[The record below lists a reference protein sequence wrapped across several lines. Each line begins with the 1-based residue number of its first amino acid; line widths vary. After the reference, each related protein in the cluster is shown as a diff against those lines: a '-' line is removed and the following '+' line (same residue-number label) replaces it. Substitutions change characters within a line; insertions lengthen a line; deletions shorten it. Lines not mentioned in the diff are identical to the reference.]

1 MTNFVDRRLNPKDKN
16 LGNRRRFLRRV
27 RAHVKKAVDRSVR
40 DSAIADVE
48 SGGQVSV
55 PPDSIREPTF
65 HHARNAG
72 TQRHILP
79 GNRDYRAGDTI
90 DKPPAGAGGGGGRE
104 GADDGEGEDDFVFA
118 LSRDEFLDV
127 FFEDL
132 ELPDLVKR
140 TLKNTETKTPRRA
153 GISVTGSPGNMDLQ
167 RTMRNALGRRVAM
180 RRPSDARLD
189 ALRKRVFELEA
200 MHEPGAEA
208 RAELARLQA
217 ELEEATRRRKA
228 VPYLDPLDVRY
239 KNFEQVPEPNTN
251 AVMFCLMDV
260 SASMRQREKDL
271 AKRFFILL
279 HMFLQRQYDRVEIVF
294 IRHTHRASEVDEE
307 TFFHARET
315 GGTVVSTA
323 LAEMRRVITE
333 RFPASEWN
341 IYAAQASD
349 GDNYSG
355 DSRNCVA
362 MLDGEL
368 MALCQYFAYVEILS
382 EEEAQFINSDKSGT
396 ELWRAY
402 RAVAAE
408 WPNFAMKRI
417 ARPGDIYPVFREL
430 FARGKAERVDG

>member
-1 MTNFVDRRLNPKDKN
+1 MTNFVDRRLNPKDRN

-27 RAHVKKAVDRSVR
+27 RAHVKKAVDRAVR
-40 DSAIADVE
+40 DNAIADVE
-48 SGGQVSV
+48 TRGEVSV
-55 PPDSIREPTF
+55 PADSIREPSF
-65 HHARNAG
+65 RHARDAG
-72 TQRHILP
+72 RHRHILP
-79 GNRDYRAGDTI
+79 GNRDYRAGDAI
-90 DKPPAGAGGGGGRE
+90 DKPPAGSGGGGGRE
-104 GADDGEGEDDFVFA
+104 GAEDGEGEDDFVFA
-118 LSRDEFLDV
+118 LSREEFLDV

-140 TLKNTETKTPRRA
+140 TLKETETTTPRRA

-167 RTMRNALGRRVAM
+167 RTMRNALGRRVAL
-180 RRPSDARLD
+180 RRPGDARLD
-189 ALRKRVFELEA
+189 ALRARIFELEA

-239 KNFEQVPEPNTN
+239 KNFEHIPEPNTS

-279 HMFLQRQYDRVEIVF
+279 HMFLRRQYDRVEIVF
-294 IRHTHRASEVDEE
+294 IRHTHRASEVDED

-323 LAEMRRVITE
+323 LEEMRRVIAE

-362 MLDGEL
+362 MLHDDL
-368 MALCQYFAYVEILS
+368 LATCQYFAYVEILS
-382 EEEAQFINSDKSGT
+382 EEETRFVNTESSGT

-402 RAVAAE
+402 RGVAE
-408 WPNFAMKRI
+408 SWPNFAMKRI
-417 ARPGDIYPVFREL
+417 ARAGDIYPVFREL
-430 FARGKAERVDG
+430 FSRERRERVDG